1 MAKTILRRRS
11 LPLRPHSVQRRSLAA
26 GENPMTSRAQ
36 TRLAW
41 RPIFAFLLGWLLWPA
56 LATAQSLCVFDIA
69 GTKGPLYSEM
79 SEFAL
84 EARRWGVTLTPRAY
98 IDERVASEDFKAG
111 QCDAVLVSGMRAR
124 AFNAFTGS
132 IDSIGG
138 LPDYTTLQ
146 QLLLTLTRTDAATLM
161 VSGPYEVAGVLPMG
175 AAYLF
180 LRDRR
185 IDGVEKMAGRKIAVL
200 EHDAAQVRMA
210 SRIGA
215 QAVTADVSTFAG
227 LFNNGQV
234 DVTAAPAV
242 AYLPLELYRG
252 VGSKGAVIRMP
263 VAQLTLQLLIR
274 REQFPEGFAAR
285 ARAHFPARYPAL
297 FDAIRSAE
305 NDIFF
310 FFPPPDGELPKYRE
324 MLRQARVSMTADG
337 IYDARM
343 MRLMKRVRC
352 RAEPSAAECSDSL
365 E

>member
-1 MAKTILRRRS
+1 MPRLSRLRATLWLALL
-11 LPLRPHSVQRRSLAA
+11 LPLAA
-26 GENPMTSRAQ
+26 D
-36 TRLAW
+36 
-41 RPIFAFLLGWLLWPA
+41 
-56 LATAQSLCVFDIA
+56 AQSLCVFDIA
-69 GTKGPLYSEM
+69 GTKGPLFAEM

-84 EARRWGVTLTPRAY
+84 AARRLGVTLTPRAY
-98 IDERVASEDFKAG
+98 VDERIASEDFKAG

-124 AFNAFTGS
+124 AFNRFTGS

-138 LPDYTTLQ
+138 LPDYATLQ
-146 QLLLTLTRTDAATLM
+146 QLLHTLTRPDAAALM
-161 VSGPYEVAGVLPMG
+161 VNGPYEVAGVLPMG

-185 IDGVEKMAGRKIAVL
+185 IDGVEKMAGRKMAVL
-200 EHDAAQVRMA
+200 DHDAAQLRMA

-215 QAVTADVSTFAG
+215 QAVAADVSTFAG

-242 AYLPLELYRG
+242 AFLPLELYRG

-263 VAQLTLQLLIR
+263 VAQLTLQLLIHHER
-274 REQFPEGFAAR
+274 FPSGFAAQ

-297 FDAIRSAE
+297 LEAIHAAE
-305 NDIFF
+305 NDIYF

-324 MLRQARVSMTADG
+324 MMRQARVSMTADG

-352 RAEPSAAECSDSL
+352 RAEPAAAECSDAL